1 MKFNKQSFLVLLSL
15 LVYHLTLRAAEPV
28 ESPGNLIAPP
38 NSSTATSVTLLWDK
52 PLNYTHIQK
61 YNVYLN
67 GKKIAESAKT
77 NYTATGLKPG
87 TAYQFSISS
96 VDDKGVS
103 SKMSKQLIVKTAAL
117 SKIYNIL
124 NFGAKADDST
134 PDTKAVQKAIDACN
148 SGGTVLVPKGQFIIG
163 AIFLKSN
170 MTLLIDKGGE
180 LKASPALNDYLP
192 MVKNRFEGWE
202 LETYASLI
210 NAGKLDR
217 KPVYNIENI
226 AIRGEGKIT
235 GGSSELGNAMIGA
248 KGIRSR
254 GRLICIMNAKNVNV
268 QGLTLQDSH
277 CWTLHYIYSDKVT
290 CHDLNI
296 RSTAINGDG
305 IDPDSS
311 TDSYIFNSTFSTA
324 DDCIAIKSG
333 KNPEGNIVARPT
345 VNVRISDCKFVKGFG
360 LAIGSEMSGGVKNV
374 IIRDCEVGNLKEGIQ
389 IKSRKDRGGYVEDVY
404 VSDCDLLRIKIETTV
419 AYNSDGESAPALPHF
434 RNLVF
439 SNMNMSKAKAN
450 GTPIS
455 VDGFANV
462 KHYTSNV
469 TFKNV
474 VLPLNAAVSLNYCR
488 DIKFENVLTVD
499 HKAPVYKITNSENIQ
514 K

>member
-1 MKFNKQSFLVLLSL
+1 MRFYKRLFLILQILFAGNSFAQ
-15 LVYHLTLRAAEPV
+15 AAEAV
-28 ESPGNLIAPP
+28 ENPRNLITPP
-38 NSSTATSVTLLWDK
+38 NSSTSTTVTLLWDK
-52 PLNYTHIQK
+52 PLNYSDVKK
-61 YNVYLN
+61 YQIYIN
-67 GKKIAESAKT
+67 GKKIAQSIKT
-77 NYTATGLKPG
+77 NCTVTGLKPN
-87 TAYQFSISS
+87 TAYRFSVGS
-96 VDDKGVS
+96 VNDKGIS
-103 SKMSKQLIVKTAAL
+103 SKMGQQLLVKTTSV

-124 NFGAKADDST
+124 NYGAKGDGRT
-134 PDTKAVQKAIDACN
+134 LDTKAVQTAIDACN
-148 SGGTVLVPKGQFIIG
+148 TGGTVLVPKGQFIIG

-180 LKASPALNDYLP
+180 LKASTALNDYLP

-202 LETYASLI
+202 LNTYASLI
-210 NAGKLDR
+210 NAGKLNR
-217 KPVYNIENI
+217 NQVYNIENI
-226 AIRGEGKIT
+226 SIRGEGQIT
-235 GGSSELGNAMIGA
+235 GGSSPLGNAMIEA
-248 KGIRSR
+248 NGIRSR

-277 CWTLHYIYSDKVT
+277 CWTLHYIYSNNVT

-296 RSTAINGDG
+296 TSSAINGDG

-311 TDSYIFNSTFSTA
+311 TDSYIFNSTFSTS

-345 VNVRISDCKFVKGFG
+345 VNVRISDCKFIRGFG

-374 IIRDCEVGNLKEGIQ
+374 TIRDCEVGNLKEGIQ

-419 AYNSDGESAPALPHF
+419 AYNGDGDAAPVLPHF

-455 VDGFANV
+455 VDGFNDV
-462 KHYTSNV
+462 NHYTSNV
-469 TFKNV
+469 IFKNV
-474 VLPLNAAVSLNYCR
+474 VLPLNATITMNYCKN
-488 DIKFENVLTVD
+488 IKLENVRTID
-499 HKAPVYKITNSENIQ
+499 NKIPVYKISNSENIQ

>member
-1 MKFNKQSFLVLLSL
+1 MKFNKRSFLILITL
-15 LVYHLTLRAAEPV
+15 LVSHTSIRAAVPV
-28 ESPGNLIAPP
+28 ESPRNLISPP
-38 NSSTATSVTLLWDK
+38 NSSTSTSVTLLWDK
-52 PLNYTHIQK
+52 PLNYNRIQK
-61 YNVYLN
+61 YEIYLN
-67 GKKIAESAKT
+67 GKKIAHSIKT
-77 NYTATGLKPG
+77 NYTATGLRPNTK
-87 TAYQFSISS
+87 YRFSISS
-96 VDDKGVS
+96 VDVKGTRSKTTNQLTINTRQVS
-103 SKMSKQLIVKTAAL
+103 KV
-117 SKIYNIL
+117 YNIL
-124 NFGAKADDST
+124 DYGARADDT
-134 PDTKAVQKAIDACN
+134 DLDTRAVQKAIDACN

-170 MTLLIDKGGE
+170 MTLLIDNGGE
-180 LKASPALNDYLP
+180 LKASTALSDYLP

-202 LETYASLI
+202 LDTYASLI

-217 KPVYNIENI
+217 NPVYNIENI

-235 GGSSELGNAMIGA
+235 GGSSKLGDAMIEA
-248 KGIRSR
+248 NGIRSR

-277 CWTLHYIYSDKVT
+277 CWTLHYIYSNNVT
-290 CHDLNI
+290 CHDLDI
-296 RSTAINGDG
+296 KSTARNGDG

-345 VNVRISDCKFVKGFG
+345 VNVHISDCKFVKGFG

-374 IIRDCEVGNLKEGIQ
+374 SIRDCEVGNLKEGIQ
-389 IKSRKDRGGYVEDVY
+389 IKSRKDRGGYVENVY

-439 SNMNMSKAKAN
+439 SNMNMSKARVN
-450 GTPIS
+450 STPIS
-455 VDGFANV
+455 VDGFADV

-474 VLPLNAAVSLNYCR
+474 VLPLNAAVSLNYCK
-488 DIKFENVLTVD
+488 DIRFQNVLTVD

>member
-1 MKFNKQSFLVLLSL
+1 MKFNERSFLMLLSL
-15 LVYHLTLRAAEPV
+15 LVCNGVVRAAESV

-38 NSSTATSVTLLWDK
+38 NSSTSTSVTLLWNK
-52 PLNYTHIQK
+52 PVNYNHIQH

-77 NYTATGLKPG
+77 NYTASGLKPN
-87 TAYQFSISS
+87 TTYKFSISS
-96 VDDKGVS
+96 VDDKGTT
-103 SKMSKQLIVKTAAL
+103 SKPTKTLAISTTQK

-124 NFGAKADDST
+124 DYGAGADDT
-134 PDTKAVQKAIDACN
+134 KMDTKAVQKAIDACN

-180 LKASPALNDYLP
+180 LKASKILDDYLP

-202 LETYASLI
+202 LDTYASLI

-217 KPVYNIENI
+217 RPVYNIENI
-226 AIRGEGKIT
+226 SIRGQGKIT

-248 KGIRSR
+248 SGIRSR

-277 CWTLHYIYSDKVT
+277 CWTLHYIYSDDVT
-290 CHDLNI
+290 CHDLDI
-296 RSTAINGDG
+296 KSTAINGDG

-333 KNPEGNIVARPT
+333 KNPEGNVVARPT
-345 VNVRISDCKFVKGFG
+345 INVSISDCKFIRGFG

-374 IIRDCEVGNLKEGIQ
+374 LIRDCEVGKLKEGIQ
-389 IKSRKDRGGYVEDVY
+389 IKSRKDRGGYVENVY

-419 AYNSDGESAPALPHF
+419 AYNSDGEAAPVLPHF

-455 VDGFANV
+455 VDGFADV
-462 KHYTSNV
+462 QHYTSNV
-469 TFKNV
+469 VFKNV
-474 VLPLNAAVSLNYCR
+474 LLPLNASVSLNYCK
-488 DIKFENVLTVD
+488 DIKFENVHTAD
-499 HKAPVYKITNSENIQ
+499 HKAPVYKITNSQNIQ

>member
-1 MKFNKQSFLVLLSL
+1 MKLNKRSLLILLSFLV
-15 LVYHLTLRAAEPV
+15 YNTALRATESI
-28 ESPGNLIAPP
+28 ESPGNLITPP

-52 PLNYTHIQK
+52 PLNYSHIQK

-67 GKKIAESAKT
+67 GKKIAQSAKT
-77 NYTATGLKPG
+77 NYTVTGLSSNTTYK
-87 TAYQFSISS
+87 FSISS
-96 VDDKGVS
+96 VSDRGIS
-103 SKMSKQLIVKTAAL
+103 SKTTKTLTVSTRPVSKV
-117 SKIYNIL
+117 YNIL
-124 NFGAKADDST
+124 DYGAVPDD
-134 PDTKAVQKAIDACN
+134 PNLDTKAVQKTIDVCN
-148 SGGTVLVPKGQFIIG
+148 FGGTVLVPKGQFIIG

-170 MTLLIDKGGE
+170 MTLLIDKDGE
-180 LKASPALNDYLP
+180 LKASKMLDDYLP

-202 LETYASLI
+202 LDTYASLI

-226 AIRGEGKIT
+226 TIRGEGKIT

-277 CWTLHYIYSDKVT
+277 CWTLHYIYSDNVT
-290 CHDLNI
+290 CHDLDI
-296 RSTAINGDG
+296 KSTAINGDG

-311 TDSYIFNSTFSTA
+311 TDSYIFNSTFSTS

-345 VNVRISDCKFVKGFG
+345 VNVRISDCKFVRGFG
-360 LAIGSEMSGGVKNV
+360 LAIGSEMSGGVKKV
-374 IIRDCEVGNLKEGIQ
+374 SIRDCEVGNLKEGIQ

-419 AYNSDGESAPALPHF
+419 AYNSDGKAAPVLPHF
-434 RNLVF
+434 RNLMF
-439 SNMNMSKAKAN
+439 SNMNMSKAKVN
-450 GTPIS
+450 STPIS
-455 VDGFANV
+455 VDGFADV

-474 VLPLNAAVSLNYCR
+474 LLPQNAAVSLNYCK
-488 DIKFENVLTVD
+488 DIKFENVRTVD
-499 HKAPVYKITNSENIQ
+499 HKVPVYKISNSENI
-514 K
+514 KK